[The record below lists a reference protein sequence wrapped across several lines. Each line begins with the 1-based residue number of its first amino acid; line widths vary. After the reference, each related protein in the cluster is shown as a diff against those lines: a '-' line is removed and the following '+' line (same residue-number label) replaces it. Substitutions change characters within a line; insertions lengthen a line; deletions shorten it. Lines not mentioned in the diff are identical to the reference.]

1 MTGLKKYQQ
10 ELITGLEAL
19 DFDYIQKA
27 AEVIFGAWQQ
37 GNSVYIFGNGHSA
50 STSEAFAADL
60 RKWPQTK
67 NNRGVK
73 AHALTLLPLMTA
85 YANDIDYQEVFL
97 QQLLGVAEYGDV
109 AIGITCGGS
118 KNVIAAL
125 NHKTIREKCKRI
137 GIIGVVPYLEFPVNI
152 LIQCRAPDIRQQED
166 IMSAVCH
173 MICGEVKTRIEEHL
187 ARD

>member
-1 MTGLKKYQQ
+1 MTDLLKYRQ
-10 ELITGLEAL
+10 ELIKGLEAL
-19 DFDYIQKA
+19 DFDQIHKA
-27 AEVIFGAWQQ
+27 ADVIYGAWRR

-60 RKWPQTK
+60 RKWPQTE
-67 NNRGVK
+67 NHRGVK

-85 YANDIDYQEVFL
+85 YANDVDYQEVFL
-97 QQLLGVAEYGDV
+97 EQLLDLVEEDDV

-125 NHKTIREKCKRI
+125 HQDFSRDNCNRI
-137 GIIGVVPYLEFPVNI
+137 GIIGAVPYLTFPANI

-166 IMSAVCH
+166 IMSVVCH
-173 MICGEVKTRIEEHL
+173 MICGEVRALIESKQ
-187 ARD
+187 

>member
-1 MTGLKKYQQ
+1 MTDLLKYCQ

-19 DFDYIQKA
+19 DFDQILKA
-27 AEVIFGAWQQ
+27 ADVIYSAWQR

-60 RKWPQTK
+60 RKWPQTE

-85 YANDIDYQEVFL
+85 YSNDIDYQEVFL
-97 QQLLGVAEYGDV
+97 QQLLDLVGEDDV
-109 AIGITCGGS
+109 VIGITCGGS

-125 NHKTIREKCKRI
+125 NHDSIRGSCNRI
-137 GIIGVVPYLEFPVNI
+137 GIIGAVPYFHFPADV
-152 LIQCRAPDIRQQED
+152 LIQCRGPDIRQQED
-166 IMSAVCH
+166 IMGVVCH
-173 MICGEVKTRIEEHL
+173 MICGEVRALIVRSE
-187 ARD
+187 